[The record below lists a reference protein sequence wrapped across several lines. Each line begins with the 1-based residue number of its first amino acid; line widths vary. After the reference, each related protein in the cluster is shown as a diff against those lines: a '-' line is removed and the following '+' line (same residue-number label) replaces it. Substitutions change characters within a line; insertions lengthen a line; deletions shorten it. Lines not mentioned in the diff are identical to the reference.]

1 MGEEGTNQRRSAV
14 LGSCSTGPSS
24 QPQKLWR
31 KRMFT
36 PARHNQAVEPATS
49 SRLRRRPRAGQPKN
63 FGVNIRLRHARH
75 NRAVEPTK
83 GIRLANKTQCRPISQ
98 PQKHRVNIRL
108 RQVRQNQAVEPTK
121 GIRLANKTQGRPIS
135 QPKTLRKHTFTQ
147 TRNNRAVV
155 PVKFIPP
162 CSEDHRAYPGKTGKL
177 ANRETQSHKGDVY
190 ESRAEATV
198 VNRCLRKIFNVSLA
212 YS

>member
-63 FGVNIRLRHARH
+63 FG
-75 NRAVEPTK
+75 
-83 GIRLANKTQCRPISQ
+83 
-98 PQKHRVNIRL
+98 VNIRL